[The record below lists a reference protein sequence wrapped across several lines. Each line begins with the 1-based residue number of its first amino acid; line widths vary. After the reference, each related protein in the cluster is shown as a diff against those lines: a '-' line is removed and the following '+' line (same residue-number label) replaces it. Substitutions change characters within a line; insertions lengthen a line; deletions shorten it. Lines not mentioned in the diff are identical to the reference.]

1 MFPSQSR
8 PFVPFRSFYVDL
20 SQPPRITHQLLT
32 TLPRA
37 EPPGAE
43 HQRQQERRQEHQ
55 QEHRQA
61 HRQEHQ
67 LDLIT
72 SLLTIIANGLCIIVA
87 NVPLIIIHYS
97 TADQR
102 KHQVL
107 DNNNSTNWP

>member
-20 SQPPRITHQLLT
+20 SQPPWITHQLLT

-43 HQRQQERRQEHQ
+43 HQR
-55 QEHRQA
+55 
-61 HRQEHQ
+61 RQEHQ
-67 LDLIT
+67 LDMIT
-72 SLLTIIANGLCIIVA
+72 SLLTIIANRLGVIIA

-107 DNNNSTNWP
+107 DTNISTN

>member
-43 HQRQQERRQEHQ
+43 HQR
-55 QEHRQA
+55 
-61 HRQEHQ
+61 RQEHQ
-67 LDLIT
+67 LDMIT
-72 SLLTIIANGLCIIVA
+72 SLLAIIANGLCIIIA

-107 DNNNSTNWP
+107 DTNISSNWT

>member
-20 SQPPRITHQLLT
+20 SQPPWITHQLLS

-43 HQRQQERRQEHQ
+43 HQRQEE
-55 QEHRQA
+55 
-61 HRQEHQ
+61 HRQEHE
-67 LDLIT
+67 LDMIT
-72 SLLTIIANGLCIIVA
+72 SLLTIIANRLGVIIA

-107 DNNNSTNWP
+107 DTNISSNWT

>member
-20 SQPPRITHQLLT
+20 SQPPWITHQLLT

-43 HQRQQERRQEHQ
+43 HQRQQE
-55 QEHRQA
+55 

-107 DNNNSTNWP
+107 DTNISTNWP